1 MNAISNDD
9 MHCFLTKIIACRETT
24 TTRQLCHLLL
34 ITFLNLHSN
43 GTSKSNLLKFEP
55 TFECVKYFSYHLPI
69 KEKTQLAIN

>member
-34 ITFLNLHSN
+34 ITCLDLHSN
-43 GTSKSNLLKFEP
+43 ETSKSNLFKFEP
-55 TFECVKYFSYHLPI
+55 IFDNDDLLCYHLPK
-69 KEKTQLAIN
+69 KEGEKHD